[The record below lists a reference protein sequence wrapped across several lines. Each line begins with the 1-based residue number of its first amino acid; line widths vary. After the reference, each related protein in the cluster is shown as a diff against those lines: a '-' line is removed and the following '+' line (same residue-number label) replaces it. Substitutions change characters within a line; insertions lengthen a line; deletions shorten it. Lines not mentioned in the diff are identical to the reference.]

1 MSIPIHRENIMP
13 KHSLLAGALLC
24 LWAGASQAD
33 ASLDA
38 LRAEIRQMRESYET
52 RLAEMENRLRLA
64 ETRAASFVPT
74 PATTPAT
81 APAPPRPRSPPTRP
95 PPTA

>member
-1 MSIPIHRENIMP
+1 MSIHIHRENIMP

-52 RLAEMENRLRLA
+52 RLTEMENRL
-64 ETRAASFVPT
+64 
-74 PATTPAT
+74 
-81 APAPPRPRSPPTRP
+81 
-95 PPTA
+95 